1 MVRALV
7 GDSTMTSVD
16 IVSGAVCAGYIA
28 VNTAYRTLKW
38 RMNGLQKLLKGC
50 KPIRLD

>member
-16 IVSGAVCAGYIA
+16 IVSGAGYIA